1 MDNFTG
7 LSSSVIKTHGIIH
20 LSPLNKQKTA
30 DATRMHE
37 SDTHIKCHYESGAVH
52 IYSTCNF
59 LIKYNAYFVDN
70 QYKPST
76 LIKSIYC
83 ITFNHIV
90 IHCSKLGTFTQIQFL
105 SDICPTLCNFQI

>member
-7 LSSSVIKTHGIIH
+7 LSSSVIKTRGIIH

-37 SDTHIKCHYESGAVH
+37 SDTHIKCHYEIDAVH

-59 LIKYNAYFVDN
+59 LIKYNAYLWIININ
-70 QYKPST
+70 QVHLLNLFT
-76 LIKSIYC
+76 ALLLI
-83 ITFNHIV
+83 T
-90 IHCSKLGTFTQIQFL
+90 
-105 SDICPTLCNFQI
+105 